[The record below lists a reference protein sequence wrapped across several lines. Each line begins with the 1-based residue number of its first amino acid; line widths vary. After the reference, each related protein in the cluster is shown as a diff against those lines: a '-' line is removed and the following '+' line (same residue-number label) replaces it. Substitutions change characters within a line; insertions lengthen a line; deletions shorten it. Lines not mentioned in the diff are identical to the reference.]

1 MAHTISE
8 QYANVDFSPIQAL
21 TEGEVITQS
30 PVRDIRLA
38 SGKVLALITLDNG
51 RDHNRPNTLGPATL
65 TQLGETLD
73 GLAARAAAGEIQAVG
88 ITGKQYI
95 LAAGADLSDIS
106 KVGSRDNARLI
117 AQLGHKVL
125 GSLGELGVP
134 TFAFVN
140 GLALGGGLEIALNS
154 TYRTVDSS
162 AAAVALP
169 EVFLGIIPG
178 WGGAYLLPNLIG
190 IENALEVVISNPL
203 KQNRMLKPQQAFDL
217 GIFDAIFPA
226 ANYLENSLAWANAVL
241 GGKKVERKNEPGKI
255 ERLTKWPIAIKMARG
270 MLESKI
276 GTVPKSPYAALELL
290 DKAKGGT
297 KAEGFARED
306 EALAALVTGD
316 QFAASMYAFDLVQK
330 RAKRPVGAP
339 DKALAKKVTKV
350 GIIGAGLMA
359 SQFAL
364 LFVRKLQVPVLI
376 TDLDQA
382 RVDKGVAYIHEE
394 IGKLEAKGRLDSDSA
409 NKLRALV
416 TGTTDK
422 SLYADCDFVIEAVFE
437 EVGVKQQVFGE
448 IEKIIA
454 EDAILA
460 TNTSSL
466 SVEEIGST
474 LAHPE
479 RLVGFHFFNP
489 VAVMPL
495 IEIVKT
501 ATTSDAALSTAFVV
515 ARNLGKNA
523 VLTADA
529 PGFVVNRLLA
539 KVMGEAA
546 RAVYEGTPIVDVEK
560 AFGPLGL
567 PMGPFQLIDLVGWK
581 VAAHVQDTMAT
592 AFPDRFY
599 ANENFHALAELDAI
613 VEKDKGGR
621 VTGWTK
627 QAEKLLKPAVG
638 SAPSSAATILQR
650 VQDGLAD
657 EIKRMLDEGVV
668 PEVEDIDLCL
678 ILGAGWPFIDGG
690 ASPYLDREGASD
702 RAFGGSFHT
711 PQIRGIENS

>member
-1 MAHTISE
+1 MTNYDDI
-8 QYANVDFSPIQAL
+8 DFSPIMAL
-21 TEGEVITQS
+21 TEGEVVTHS

-51 RDHNRPNTLGPATL
+51 RDHTRPNTLGPATL
-65 TQLGETLD
+65 TELGETLD
-73 GLAARAAAGEIQAVG
+73 GLKARAAAGEIQAVG

-106 KVGSRDNARLI
+106 RVGSKDNARLI
-117 AQLGHKVL
+117 AQLGHKVI
-125 GSLGELGVP
+125 GSLSDLGVP
-134 TFAFVN
+134 SFAFVN
-140 GLALGGGLEIALNS
+140 GLALGGGMEIALNS
-154 TYRTVDSS
+154 TYRTVDAS
-162 AAAVALP
+162 AAALALP

-178 WGGAYLLPNLIG
+178 WGGAYLVPNLIG

-203 KQNRMLKPQQAFDL
+203 KQNRMLKPQQAFEL
-217 GIFDAIFPA
+217 GLFDAIYPA
-226 ANYLENSLAWANAVL
+226 ANFLENSLAWADAVL
-241 GGKKVERKNEPGKI
+241 GGKKVERKNAPGKI
-255 ERLTKWPIAIKMARG
+255 ERTVKWPVAIKMART

-290 DKAKGGT
+290 DKARSGT

-306 EALAALVTGD
+306 EALAELVTGD

-339 DKALAKKVTKV
+339 DKTLAKKVTKV

-394 IGKLEAKGRLDSDSA
+394 IGKLEAKGRLDGDTA
-409 NKLRALV
+409 NKLRSLV

-437 EVGVKQQVFGE
+437 EVGVKQAVFGE
-448 IEKIIA
+448 IEKIVA

-466 SVEEIGST
+466 SVEEIGSK

-501 ATTSDAALSTAFVV
+501 EATTDAALSTAFVV
-515 ARNLGKNA
+515 AKGLGKNA

-546 RAVYEGTPIVDVEK
+546 RAVYEGTPVADVEK

-581 VAAHVQDTMAT
+581 VAAHVQDTMVR
-592 AFPDRFY
+592 AFPERFY
-599 ANENFHALAELDAI
+599 ANDNFHALAELDAV

-621 VTGWTK
+621 VAGWTK
-627 QAEKLLKPAVG
+627 AAEKALKGQTGSTPA
-638 SAPSSAATILQR
+638 SAETILRR
-650 VQDGLAD
+650 VQDGLAQ
-657 EIKRMLDEGVV
+657 EIRIMLDEGVV

-690 ASPYLDREGASD
+690 ASPYLDREGASE
-702 RAFGGSFHT
+702 RVFQGTFHN
-711 PQIRGIENS
+711 PPIRGIAHS

>member
-1 MAHTISE
+1 MTDYEKI
-8 QYANVDFSPIQAL
+8 DFSPLDAL
-21 TEGEVITQS
+21 AEGEVVTHS
-30 PVRDIRLA
+30 RVRDVRLP

-51 RDHNRPNTLGPATL
+51 RDHTRPNTLGPTTLKELGATL
-65 TQLGETLD
+65 DALKT
-73 GLAARAAAGEIQAVG
+73 RAAAGEIQAVG
-88 ITGKQYI
+88 VTGKQYI

-106 KVGSRDNARLI
+106 RVGSKDNARLI
-117 AQLGHKVL
+117 AQLGHHVFGKL
-125 GSLGELGVP
+125 DELGVP
-134 TFAFVN
+134 SFAFVN

-154 TYRTVDSS
+154 TYRTVDAS
-162 AAAVALP
+162 AAALALP
-169 EVFLGIIPG
+169 EVFLGLIPG

-190 IENALEVVISNPL
+190 IENALDVIISNPL
-203 KQNRMLKPQQAFDL
+203 KQNRTLKPQQAFDL
-217 GIFDAIFPA
+217 GIVDAIFPA
-226 ANYLENSLAWANAVL
+226 ANYLEDSLRWADGVL
-241 GGKKVERKNEPGKI
+241 SGAIKVERKNKPGKL
-255 ERLTKWPIAIKMARG
+255 ERTMKWPVAIKVARG

-276 GTVPKSPYAALELL
+276 GTVPRSPYVALDLL
-290 DKAKGGT
+290 DKARSGT
-297 KAEGFARED
+297 KAEGFERED
-306 EALAALVTGD
+306 EALAELVAGD

-339 DKALAKKVTKV
+339 DKELAKKVTKV
-350 GIIGAGLMA
+350 GIVGAGLMA

-376 TDLDQA
+376 TDLDQE

-394 IGKLEAKGRLDSDSA
+394 IGKLEAKGRLDGDTA

-437 EVGVKQQVFGE
+437 EVGVKQRVFAAME
-448 IEKIIA
+448 QIIA

-466 SVEEIGST
+466 SVEEIGSK
-474 LAHPE
+474 LARPE

-501 ATTSDAALSTAFVV
+501 PQTADAALSTAFVV
-515 ARNLGKNA
+515 AKNLGKNA

-546 RAVYEGTPIVDVEK
+546 RAVYQGTPLLTVEK
-560 AFGPLGL
+560 AFQPLGL
-567 PMGPFQLIDLVGWK
+567 PMTPFQLIDLVGWK
-581 VAAHVQDTMAT
+581 VAAHVQDTMVR

-599 ANENFHALAELDAI
+599 ANENFHALAELPEV
-613 VEKDKGGR
+613 VEKDKNGK

-627 QAEKLLKPAVG
+627 AAEKTLKGAVG
-638 SAPSSAATILQR
+638 STPATEGEILRR
-650 VQDGLAD
+650 VQDGLAQ
-657 EIKRMLDEGVV
+657 EIKIMLDEGVV

-690 ASPYLDREGASD
+690 ASPYLDREGASE
-702 RAFGGSFHT
+702 RVFGDTFHH
-711 PQIRGIENS
+711 PPIKGVGA

>member
-1 MAHTISE
+1 MTDYEAI
-8 QYANVDFSPIQAL
+8 DFSPLQKLA
-21 TEGEVITQS
+21 EGEVITHSLVQ
-30 PVRDIRLA
+30 DIRLA
-38 SGKVLALITLDNG
+38 SGKTLALITLDNG
-51 RDHNRPNTLGPATL
+51 RDHTRPNTLGPATL
-65 TQLGETLD
+65 IELGETLAQ
-73 GLAARAAAGEIQAVG
+73 LRARAASGEIDAVA

-95 LAAGADLSDIS
+95 LAAGADLSDITKLGS
-106 KVGSRDNARLI
+106 KDNARLI

-125 GSLGELGVP
+125 GMLGDLGVP
-134 TFAFVN
+134 SFAFVN

-154 TYRTVDSS
+154 TYRTVDAS
-162 AAAVALP
+162 AAAIALP

-217 GIFDAIFPA
+217 GIMDAIFPA
-226 ANYLENSLAWANAVL
+226 ANYLEDSLRWADSVIT
-241 GGKKVERKNEPGKI
+241 GKTKVERKNEPGKM

-276 GTVPKSPYAALELL
+276 GTMPRSPYVALDLL
-290 DKAKGGT
+290 DKARSGT

-306 EALAALVTGD
+306 EALAELVTGD

-339 DKALAKKVTKV
+339 DKELAKKVTKV
-350 GIIGAGLMA
+350 GVIGAGLMA

-364 LFVRKLQVPVLI
+364 LFLRRLEVPVLI
-376 TDLDQA
+376 TDIDQE
-382 RVDKGVAYIHEE
+382 RVDKGIAYIHDE
-394 IGKLEAKGRLDSDSA
+394 IAKLHSKGRLDSDGA
-409 NKLRALV
+409 NRLRGLLH
-416 TGTTDK
+416 GTVDK
-422 SLYADCDFVIEAVFE
+422 NDYADCDFVIEAVFE
-437 EVGVKQQVFGE
+437 EVGVKQQVFTE
-448 IEKIIA
+448 IEGIVG
-454 EDAILA
+454 EDTVLA

-466 SVEEIGST
+466 SVEEIGRA
-474 LAHPE
+474 LKHPE

-495 IEIVKT
+495 VEIVKT
-501 ATTSDAALSTAFVV
+501 PVTNEQALSTAFVV
-515 ARNLGKNA
+515 AKTLRKNA

-560 AFGPLGL
+560 AFAPLGL

-581 VAAHVQDTMAT
+581 VAAHVQDTMVR
-592 AFPDRFY
+592 AFPERFY
-599 ANENFHALAELDAI
+599 ANDNFHALAELDRV
-613 VEKDKGGR
+613 VEKDKAGR

-627 QAEKLLKPAVG
+627 AAEKTLRPAVG
-638 SAPSSAATILQR
+638 SAPVSAETILQR
-650 VQDGLAD
+650 VQDGLAQ
-657 EIKRMLDEGVV
+657 EIRTMLDEGVV

-690 ASPYLDREGASD
+690 ASPYLDREGASE
-702 RAFGGSFHT
+702 RVFGDTFHN
-711 PQIRGIENS
+711 PPIRGIAHA

>member
-1 MAHTISE
+1 MTNYSE
-8 QYANVDFSPIQAL
+8 IDFSPLLAM
-21 TEGEVITQS
+21 TEGEVITHS
-30 PVRDIRLA
+30 RVRDIRLP

-51 RDHNRPNTLGPATL
+51 RDHTRPNTLGPATL
-65 TQLGETLD
+65 DELNTTLD
-73 GLAARAAAGEIQAVG
+73 GLQARATAGEIDAVG

-106 KVGSRDNARLI
+106 RVGSKDNAKLV
-117 AQLGHKVL
+117 AQFGHMVL
-125 GSLGELGVP
+125 GKLSELGVP
-134 TFAFVN
+134 SFAFVN

-154 TYRTVDSS
+154 TYRTVDAS
-162 AAAVALP
+162 AAAIALP

-203 KQNRMLKPQQAFDL
+203 KQNRMLKPQQAFDY
-217 GIFDAIFPA
+217 GIVDAIFPA
-226 ANYLENSLAWANAVL
+226 SNYLEDSLKWADGVL
-241 GGKKVERKNEPGKI
+241 GGAVKVHRKNEPGKI
-255 ERLTKWPIAIKMARG
+255 ERLTKWPIAVKMARG

-276 GTVPKSPYAALELL
+276 GTVPNSPFAALDLL
-290 DKAKGGT
+290 DKAKSGS
-297 KAEGFARED
+297 KEDGFARED
-306 EALAALVTGD
+306 DALADLVTGD

-339 DKALAKKVTKV
+339 DKELAKKVTKV
-350 GIIGAGLMA
+350 GVIGAGLMA

-364 LFVRKLQVPVLI
+364 LFLRRLQVPVLI

-382 RVDKGVAYIHEE
+382 RVDKGLAYIHDE
-394 IGKLEAKGRLDSDSA
+394 IGKLEAKGRLDGDAA
-409 NKLRALV
+409 NRLRALV
-416 TGTTDK
+416 HGTTDK
-422 SLYADCDFVIEAVFE
+422 SEYADCDFVIEAVFE

-448 IEKIIA
+448 IEGIVA
-454 EDAILA
+454 EDAVLA

-495 IEIVKT
+495 IEIVRT
-501 ATTSDAALSTAFVV
+501 PHTTDAALSTAFVV

-546 RAVYEGTPIVDVEK
+546 RAVYEGTPILTVEK
-560 AFGPLGL
+560 AFAPIGL
-567 PMGPFQLIDLVGWK
+567 PMTPFQLIDLVGWK
-581 VAAHVQDTMAT
+581 VAAHVQDTMAH
-592 AFPDRFY
+592 AFPDRFF
-599 ANENFHALAELDAI
+599 ASENFHELAELPEV
-613 VEKDKGGR
+613 VEKDKSGR

-627 QAEKLLKPAVG
+627 AAEKVLKGAVG
-638 SAPSSAATILQR
+638 SSPASEDEILRR
-650 VQDGLAD
+650 VQDGLAQ
-657 EIKRMLDEGVV
+657 EIRIMLDEGVV

-678 ILGAGWPFIDGG
+678 IFGGNWPMIDGG
-690 ASPYLDREGASD
+690 ASPYLDREGASE
-702 RAFGGSFHT
+702 RVFGDTFHH
-711 PQIRGIENS
+711 PVIRGIAS

>member
-1 MAHTISE
+1 MTDYESI
-8 QYANVDFSPIQAL
+8 DFSPILSPAA
-21 TEGEVITQS
+21 TDGEVVTHS
-30 PVRDIRLA
+30 PVRDITLR

-51 RDHNRPNTLGPATL
+51 RDHTRPNTLGPATL
-65 TQLGETLD
+65 AELGQTLA
-73 GLAARAAAGEIQAVG
+73 GLKARAAAGEIQAVG

-106 KVGSRDNARLI
+106 RLGSKDDARLV
-117 AQLGHKVL
+117 AQFGHKVL
-125 GSLGELGVP
+125 GSLSELGVP
-134 TFAFVN
+134 SFAFVN

-154 TYRTVDSS
+154 TYRTVDAS

-169 EVFLGIIPG
+169 EVFLGLIPG

-203 KQNRMLKPQQAFDL
+203 KQNRTLKPQQAFDL
-217 GIFDAIFPA
+217 GIMDAIFPA
-226 ANYLENSLAWANAVL
+226 STYLEDSLAWADGVL
-241 GGKKVERKNEPGKI
+241 SGSVKVTRKHEPGKI
-255 ERLTKWPIAIKMARG
+255 ERLTKWPVAIKMARG

-276 GTVPKSPYAALELL
+276 GTVPRSPYVALDLL
-290 DKAKGGT
+290 DKAKSGS
-297 KAEGFARED
+297 KADGFARED
-306 EALAALVTGD
+306 DALAELITGD

-339 DKALAKKVTKV
+339 DKQLAKKVTKV
-350 GIIGAGLMA
+350 GVIGAGLMA

-382 RVDKGVAYIHEE
+382 RVDKGLSYIHEE
-394 IGKLEAKGRLDSDSA
+394 IGKLEAKGRLDADTA
-409 NKLRALV
+409 NKLRGLV

-422 SLYADCDFVIEAVFE
+422 SQYADCDFVIEAVFE

-448 IEKIIA
+448 IERIIA
-454 EDAILA
+454 DDAILA

-466 SVEEIGST
+466 SVEEIGAT

-501 ATTSDAALSTAFVV
+501 PKTSDAALSTAFVV
-515 ARNLGKNA
+515 AKGLGKNA

-546 RAVYEGTPIVDVEK
+546 RAVYEGTPLLTVER

-567 PMGPFQLIDLVGWK
+567 PMTPFQLIDLVGWK
-581 VAAHVQDTMAT
+581 VAAHVQDTMVA

-599 ANENFHALAELDAI
+599 ANENFHALAQLDAV
-613 VEKDKGGR
+613 VEKDKSGR
-621 VTGWTK
+621 VSGWTK
-627 QAEKLLKPAVG
+627 QAEKALKGAVG
-638 SAPSSAATILQR
+638 SSPASEADILRR
-650 VQDGLAD
+650 VQDGLAQ
-657 EIKRMLDEGVV
+657 EIRIMLDERVV

-690 ASPYLDREGASD
+690 ASPYLDREGASE
-702 RAFGGSFHT
+702 RVFGDTFHH
-711 PQIRGIENS
+711 PPIRGIAQH

>member
-1 MAHTISE
+1 MTNYDEI
-8 QYANVDFSPIQAL
+8 DFSPIQAL

-51 RDHNRPNTLGPATL
+51 RDHTRPNTLGPATL

-73 GLAARAAAGEIQAVG
+73 ALKARAAAGEIQAVG

-125 GSLGELGVP
+125 GKLGDLGVP
-134 TFAFVN
+134 SFAFVN

-154 TYRTVDSS
+154 SYRTVDAS

-226 ANYLENSLAWANAVL
+226 ANYLENSLAWADSVL

-276 GTVPKSPYAALELL
+276 GTVPKSPYAALDLL
-290 DKAKGGT
+290 DKAKSGT

-306 EALAALVTGD
+306 EALAELVTGD

-339 DKALAKKVTKV
+339 DKELAKKVTKV

-448 IEKIIA
+448 IEKIVA

-466 SVEEIGST
+466 SVEEIGSK

-501 ATTSDAALSTAFVV
+501 PTTADAALSTAFVV
-515 ARNLGKNA
+515 AKNLGKNA

-546 RAVYEGTPIVDVEK
+546 RAVYEGTPIADVEK

-581 VAAHVQDTMAT
+581 VAAHVQDTMVK
-592 AFPDRFY
+592 AFPERFY
-599 ANENFHALAELDAI
+599 ANENFHALAELDAV

-621 VTGWTK
+621 VVGWSK
-627 QAEKLLKPAVG
+627 QAEKVLKPAVG
-638 SAPSSAATILQR
+638 TTPASAATILQR
-650 VQDGLAD
+650 VQDGLAQ
-657 EIKRMLDEGVV
+657 EIKLMLDEGVV

-690 ASPYLDREGASD
+690 ASPYLDREGASE

-711 PQIRGIENS
+711 PQIRGVESR

>member
-1 MAHTISE
+1 MTNYSE
-8 QYANVDFSPIQAL
+8 IDFSPLLAM
-21 TEGEVITQS
+21 TEGEVITHS
-30 PVRDIRLA
+30 SVRDIRLA

-65 TQLGETLD
+65 AELDSTLA
-73 GLAARAAAGEIQAVG
+73 GLASRAVAGEIHAVG

-106 KVGSRDNARLI
+106 RVGSKENAKLV
-117 AQLGHKVL
+117 AQYGHMVL
-125 GSLGELGVP
+125 GRLSELGVP
-134 TFAFVN
+134 SFAFIN

-154 TYRTVDSS
+154 TYRTVDAS
-162 AAAVALP
+162 AAAIALP

-203 KQNRMLKPQQAFDL
+203 KQNRMLKPEQAYAY
-217 GIFDAIFPA
+217 GIADAIFPA
-226 ANYLENSLAWANAVL
+226 SNFLEDSLKWADRVL
-241 GGKKVERKNEPGKI
+241 GGTLKVDRRHEPGKI

-270 MLESKI
+270 MLESRI
-276 GTVPKSPYAALELL
+276 GTVPKSPYAALDLL
-290 DKAKGGT
+290 DKARSGT
-297 KAEGFARED
+297 KAEAFARED
-306 EALAALVTGD
+306 DALAELVTGD

-339 DKALAKKVTKV
+339 DKDLAKKVTKV

-364 LFVRKLQVPVLI
+364 LFLRKLQVPVLI

-382 RVDKGVAYIHEE
+382 RVDKGLAYIEDE
-394 IGKLEAKGRLDSDSA
+394 IGKLEAKGRLDGDAA
-409 NKLRALV
+409 NRLRALV
-416 TGTTDK
+416 HGTTDK
-422 SLYADCDFVIEAVFE
+422 SEYADCDFVIEAVFE

-448 IEKIIA
+448 IEKVVA
-454 EDAILA
+454 DDAILA

-466 SVEEIGST
+466 SVEEIGAT

-501 ATTSDAALSTAFVV
+501 PQTTDAALSTAFVV
-515 ARNLGKNA
+515 ARGLGKNA

-546 RAVYEGTPIVDVEK
+546 RAVYEGTPLLTVER
-560 AFGPLGL
+560 AFAPIGL
-567 PMGPFQLIDLVGWK
+567 PMTPFQLIDLVGWK
-581 VAAHVQDTMAT
+581 VAAHVQDTMAH
-592 AFPDRFY
+592 AFPDRFF
-599 ANENFHALAELDAI
+599 ASENFHELAELPDV
-613 VEKDKGGR
+613 VEKDKNGR

-627 QAEKLLKPAVG
+627 AAEKVLKGAVG
-638 SAPSSAATILQR
+638 TTPATEDDILRR
-650 VQDGLAD
+650 VQDGLAQ
-657 EIKRMLDEGVV
+657 EIRIMLDEGVV

-690 ASPYLDREGASD
+690 ASPYLDREGASE
-702 RAFGGSFHT
+702 RVFGGTFHD
-711 PQIRGIENS
+711 PMIRGIAG

>member
-1 MAHTISE
+1 MAKTVAEH
-8 QYANVDFSPIQAL
+8 YADVDFSPIQAL
-21 TEGEVITQS
+21 TEGEVITRS
-30 PVRDIRLA
+30 TVRDVRLP

-51 RDHNRPNTLGPATL
+51 RDHTRPNTLGPATMM
-65 TQLGETLD
+65 QLGQTLD
-73 GLAARAAAGEIQAVG
+73 ALQVRAGAGEIQAVG

-106 KVGSRDNARLI
+106 RVGSKANAKLI
-117 AQLGHKVL
+117 AQLGHKVFGKL
-125 GSLGELGVP
+125 DELGVP

-154 TYRTVDSS
+154 TYRTVDAS
-162 AAAVALP
+162 AAAIALP

-203 KQNRMLKPQQAFDL
+203 KQNRMLKPQQAFDY
-217 GIFDAIFPA
+217 GIVDAIFPA
-226 ANYLENSLAWANAVL
+226 ANYLENSLAWADGVL
-241 GGKKVERKNEPGKI
+241 GGTVKVHRKNEPGKI

-270 MLESKI
+270 MLESRI
-276 GTVPKSPYAALELL
+276 GTVPRSPYAALELL

-306 EALAALVTGD
+306 DALAELVTGD

-339 DKALAKKVTKV
+339 DRQLAKKVTKV

-382 RVDKGVAYIHEE
+382 RVDKGVAYIHDE
-394 IGKLEAKGRLDSDSA
+394 IGKLEAKGRLDADAA

-437 EVGVKQQVFGE
+437 EVGVKQAVFGE
-448 IEKIIA
+448 IEKIVA
-454 EDAILA
+454 DDAILA

-466 SVEEIGST
+466 SVAEIGEK

-501 ATTSDAALSTAFVV
+501 SQTSDAALSTAFVV
-515 ARNLGKNA
+515 AKGLGKNA

-546 RAVYEGTPIVDVEK
+546 RAVYEGTPLLTVEK
-560 AFGPLGL
+560 AFAPIGL
-567 PMGPFQLIDLVGWK
+567 PMTPFALIDLVGWK
-581 VAAHVQDTMAT
+581 VAAHVQDTMSL

-599 ANENFHALAELDAI
+599 ANANFHQLAELEEV
-613 VEKDKGGR
+613 VEKEKSGR
-621 VTGWTK
+621 VSGWSK
-627 QAEKLLKPAVG
+627 AAEKVLKGAVG
-638 SAPSSAATILQR
+638 STPASEEEILRR
-650 VQDGLAD
+650 VQDGLAQ
-657 EIKRMLDEGVV
+657 EIRIMLDEGVV

-690 ASPYLDREGASD
+690 ASPYLDREGASE
-702 RAFGGSFHT
+702 RVFGGTFHD
-711 PQIRGIENS
+711 PKIVGIEG

>member
-1 MAHTISE
+1 MTDYETI
-8 QYANVDFSPIQAL
+8 DFSPIQAL
-21 TEGEVITQS
+21 ADDEVVTHS
-30 PVRDIRLA
+30 TVRDIRLA
-38 SGKVLALITLDNG
+38 SGKTLALITLDNG
-51 RDHNRPNTLGPATL
+51 RDHTRPNTLGPGTL
-65 TQLGETLD
+65 TELGETLAT
-73 GLAARAAAGEIQAVG
+73 LKARASSGEIQAVG

-106 KVGSRDNARLI
+106 RVGSKDNARLI
-117 AQLGHKVL
+117 AQLGHKVI
-125 GSLGELGVP
+125 GSLSDLGVP
-134 TFAFVN
+134 SFAFVN

-154 TYRTVDSS
+154 TYRTVDAS

-169 EVFLGIIPG
+169 EVFLGLIPG

-217 GIFDAIFPA
+217 GIMDAIFPA
-226 ANYLENSLAWANAVL
+226 ASYLENSLAWADGVL
-241 GGKKVERKNEPGKI
+241 SGKTKVDRKNEPGKI

-276 GTVPKSPYAALELL
+276 GTMPRSPYAALELL
-290 DKAKGGT
+290 DKAKSGT
-297 KAEGFARED
+297 KSEGFARED
-306 EALAALVTGD
+306 EALAELVAGD

-382 RVDKGVAYIHEE
+382 RVDKGVEYIHEE
-394 IGKLEAKGRLDSDSA
+394 IGKLEQKGRLDGDSA

-466 SVEEIGST
+466 SVEEIGAG

-495 IEIVKT
+495 IEVVKT
-501 ATTSDAALSTAFVV
+501 PVTDEQTLSTAFVV
-515 ARNLGKNA
+515 AKGLGKNA

-546 RAVYEGTPIVDVEK
+546 RAVYEGTPVADVEK

-581 VAAHVQDTMAT
+581 VAAHVQDTMVRH
-592 AFPDRFY
+592 FPDRFY
-599 ANENFHALAELDAI
+599 ANENFHALAELDQV

-627 QAEKLLKPAVG
+627 AADKALKGAVG
-638 SAPSSAATILQR
+638 STPASAETILRR
-650 VQDGLAD
+650 VQDGLAQ
-657 EIKRMLDEGVV
+657 EIKLMLDEKVV

-690 ASPYLDREGASD
+690 ASPYLDREGASE
-702 RAFGGSFHT
+702 RVFGASFHT
-711 PQIRGIENS
+711 PQIRGIGD

>member
-1 MAHTISE
+1 MTNYDDI
-8 QYANVDFSPIQAL
+8 DFSPIMAL
-21 TEGEVITQS
+21 TEGEVVTHS

-51 RDHNRPNTLGPATL
+51 RDHTRPNTLGPATL
-65 TQLGETLD
+65 TELGETLD
-73 GLAARAAAGEIQAVG
+73 GLKARAAAGEIQAVG

-106 KVGSRDNARLI
+106 RVGSKDNARLI
-117 AQLGHKVL
+117 AQLGHKVI
-125 GSLGELGVP
+125 GSLSDLGVP
-134 TFAFVN
+134 SFAFVN
-140 GLALGGGLEIALNS
+140 GLALGGGMEIALNS
-154 TYRTVDSS
+154 TYRTVDAS
-162 AAAVALP
+162 AAALALP

-178 WGGAYLLPNLIG
+178 WGGAYLVPNLIG

-203 KQNRMLKPQQAFDL
+203 KQNRMLKPQQAFEL
-217 GIFDAIFPA
+217 GLFDAIYPA
-226 ANYLENSLAWANAVL
+226 ANFLENSLAWADAVL
-241 GGKKVERKNEPGKI
+241 GGKKVERKNAPGKI
-255 ERLTKWPIAIKMARG
+255 ERTVKWPVAIKMART

-290 DKAKGGT
+290 DKAKSGT

-306 EALAALVTGD
+306 EALAELVTGD

-382 RVDKGVAYIHEE
+382 RVDKGVAHIHEE
-394 IGKLEAKGRLDSDSA
+394 IGKLEAKGRLDGDTA
-409 NKLRALV
+409 NKLRSLV

-437 EVGVKQQVFGE
+437 EVGVKQAVFGE
-448 IEKIIA
+448 IEKIVA

-466 SVEEIGST
+466 SVEEIGSK

-501 ATTSDAALSTAFVV
+501 DATTDAALSTAFVV
-515 ARNLGKNA
+515 AKGLGKNA

-546 RAVYEGTPIVDVEK
+546 RAVYEGTPVADVEK

-581 VAAHVQDTMAT
+581 VAAHVQDTMVR
-592 AFPDRFY
+592 AFPERFY
-599 ANENFHALAELDAI
+599 ANDNFHALAELDAV

-627 QAEKLLKPAVG
+627 AAEKALKGQTGSTPA
-638 SAPSSAATILQR
+638 SAETILRR
-650 VQDGLAD
+650 VQDGLAQ
-657 EIKRMLDEGVV
+657 EIRIMLDEGVV

-690 ASPYLDREGASD
+690 ASPYLDREGASE
-702 RAFGGSFHT
+702 RVFQGTFHN
-711 PQIRGIENS
+711 PPIRGIAHS

>member
-1 MAHTISE
+1 MTDYDTI
-8 QYANVDFSPIQAL
+8 DFSPILAD
-21 TEGEVITQS
+21 TEGEVITHS
-30 PVRDIRLA
+30 AVRDITLP

-51 RDHNRPNTLGPATL
+51 RDHTRPNTLGPATL
-65 TQLGETLD
+65 VELGETLA
-73 GLAARAAAGEIQAVG
+73 GLKARAAAGEIQAVG

-106 KVGSRDNARLI
+106 RLGSKDNARLV

-125 GSLGELGVP
+125 GSLGDLGVP
-134 TFAFVN
+134 SFAFVN

-154 TYRTVDSS
+154 TYRTVDAS

-203 KQNRMLKPQQAFDL
+203 KQNRTLKPKQAFDL
-217 GIFDAIFPA
+217 GIMDAIFPA
-226 ANYLENSLAWANAVL
+226 SNYLEDSLRWADGVL
-241 GGKKVERKNEPGKI
+241 SGSVKVVRKNEPGKM
-255 ERLTKWPIAIKMARG
+255 ERLTKWPIAVKMARG

-276 GTVPKSPYAALELL
+276 GTVPKSPYVALELL
-290 DKAKGGT
+290 DKAKSGT

-306 EALAALVTGD
+306 EALAELVTGD

-339 DKALAKKVTKV
+339 DKQLAKKVTKV

-394 IGKLEAKGRLDSDSA
+394 IGKLEAKGRLDADSA
-409 NKLRALV
+409 NRLRALV

-422 SLYADCDFVIEAVFE
+422 SQYADCDFVIEAVFE
-437 EVGVKQQVFGE
+437 EVGVKQQVFGD
-448 IEKIIA
+448 IEKIVA

-466 SVEEIGST
+466 SVEEIGAK
-474 LAHPE
+474 LVHPE

-501 ATTSDAALSTAFVV
+501 PGTSDAALSTAFVV
-515 ARNLGKNA
+515 ARGLGKNA

-546 RAVYEGTPIVDVEK
+546 RAVYEGTPLLTVEK

-567 PMGPFQLIDLVGWK
+567 PMTPFQLIDLVGWK

-599 ANENFHALAELDAI
+599 SNENLHALAQLDAV
-613 VEKDKGGR
+613 VEKDKSGR
-621 VTGWTK
+621 VSGWTK
-627 QAEKLLKPAVG
+627 QAEKQLKGAVG
-638 SAPSSAATILQR
+638 STPASADEILRR
-650 VQDGLAD
+650 VQDGLAQ
-657 EIKRMLDEGVV
+657 EIRIMLDEGVV

-678 ILGAGWPFIDGG
+678 ILGAAWPFIDGG
-690 ASPYLDREGASD
+690 ASPYLDREGASE
-702 RAFGGSFHT
+702 RVFGDTFHH
-711 PQIRGIENS
+711 PPIRGIAAV

>member
-1 MAHTISE
+1 MTYESI
-8 QYANVDFSPIQAL
+8 DFSPLLELAAD
-21 TEGEVITQS
+21 EVVTHS
-30 PVRDIRLA
+30 PSRDVRLP

-51 RDHNRPNTLGPATL
+51 RDHTRPNTLGPKTL
-65 TQLGETLD
+65 MELGERLED
-73 GLAARAAAGEIQAVG
+73 LAARAAKGDIHAVG

-106 KVGSRDNARLI
+106 LVGSKDNARKI
-117 AQLGHKVL
+117 AQLGHHVL
-125 GSLGELGVP
+125 GRLADLGVP
-134 TFAFVN
+134 SFAFVN

-154 TYRTVDSS
+154 TYRTVDAS
-162 AAAVALP
+162 AAAIALP
-169 EVFLGIIPG
+169 EVFLGLIPG

-203 KQNRMLKPQQAFDL
+203 KQNRMLKPQQAFDY
-217 GIFDAIFPA
+217 GIVDAIFPA
-226 ANYLENSLAWANAVL
+226 ANYLEDSLRWADGVL
-241 GGKKVERKNEPGKI
+241 GGTVKVERKNEPGKI
-255 ERLTKWPIAIKMARG
+255 ERLTKWPIAIKVARG

-276 GTVPKSPYAALELL
+276 GTVPKSPYVALELL
-290 DKAKGGT
+290 DKAKSGS

-306 EALAALVTGD
+306 EALADLVSGD

-382 RVDKGVAYIHEE
+382 RVDKGVAYIHDE
-394 IGKLEAKGRLDSDSA
+394 IGKLEAKGRLDGDTA

-437 EVGVKQQVFGE
+437 EVGVKQAVFGE
-448 IEKIIA
+448 IEKIVA
-454 EDAILA
+454 PDAVLA

-466 SVEEIGST
+466 SVEEIGSQ
-474 LAHPE
+474 LEHPE

-495 IEIVKT
+495 IEVVKAPKT
-501 ATTSDAALSTAFVV
+501 DDAALSTAFVV
-515 ARNLGKNA
+515 AKSLGKNA

-546 RAVYEGTPIVDVEK
+546 RAVYEGTPVAEVEK
-560 AFGPLGL
+560 AFSPLGL

-581 VAAHVQDTMAT
+581 VAAHVQDTMVR

-599 ANENFHALAELDAI
+599 ANENFHALADLDEV

-621 VTGWTK
+621 VTGFTK
-627 QAEKLLKPAVG
+627 AALKVVKDAVG
-638 SAPSSAATILQR
+638 STPASAETILRR
-650 VQDGLAD
+650 VQDGLAQ
-657 EIKRMLDEGVV
+657 EIRIMLDEGVV

-690 ASPYLDREGASD
+690 ASPYLDREGASE
-702 RAFGGSFHT
+702 RVFGSTFHQ
-711 PQIRGIENS
+711 PPIRGIEA

>member
-1 MAHTISE
+1 MTNYDQI
-8 QYANVDFSPIQAL
+8 DFSPLLAL
-21 TEGEVITQS
+21 SDTEVVTNS
-30 PVRDIRLA
+30 PVRDVTLA

-51 RDHNRPNTLGPATL
+51 RDHTRPNTLGPATL
-65 TQLGETLD
+65 TALNATLD
-73 GLAARAAAGEIQAVG
+73 TLAARARAGEIQAVG

-95 LAAGADLSDIS
+95 LAAGADLSEVS
-106 KVGSRDNARLI
+106 NVGSIENARLI
-117 AQLGHKVL
+117 AQLGHHVL
-125 GSLGELGVP
+125 GKLSDLGVP
-134 TFAFVN
+134 SFAFVN

-162 AAAVALP
+162 AAAIALP

-190 IENALEVVISNPL
+190 IENALEVIISNPL
-203 KQNRMLKPQQAFDL
+203 KQNRVLKPQQAFDL
-217 GIFDAIFPA
+217 GIMDAIFPA
-226 ANYLENSLAWANAVL
+226 SNYLEASLRWADGVL
-241 GGKKVERKNEPGKI
+241 SGLVKVERKNAPGKI
-255 ERLTKWPIAIKMARG
+255 ERLTKWPIAVKMARG

-276 GTVPKSPYAALELL
+276 GTVPRAPYVALDLL
-290 DKAKGGT
+290 DKAKSGT

-306 EALAALVTGD
+306 EALASLVTGD

-350 GIIGAGLMA
+350 GVIGAGLMA

-364 LFVRKLQVPVLI
+364 LFVRRLQVPVLI

-382 RVDKGVAYIHEE
+382 RVDKGVAYIHDE
-394 IGKLEAKGRLDSDSA
+394 IGKLEAKGRIDGDSA

-422 SLYADCDFVIEAVFE
+422 SAYAECDFVIEAVFE
-437 EVGVKQQVFGE
+437 EVGVKQSVFAE
-448 IEKIIA
+448 IEAVVA

-466 SVEEIGST
+466 SVEEIGAK

-495 IEIVKT
+495 IEVVKT
-501 ATTSDAALSTAFVV
+501 PKTSDAALSTAFVV
-515 ARNLGKNA
+515 AKGLGKNA

-546 RAVYEGTPIVDVEK
+546 RAVYEGTPVADVEK

-581 VAAHVQDTMAT
+581 VAAHVQDTMVG
-592 AFPDRFY
+592 AFPERFY
-599 ANENFHALAELDAI
+599 ANENFHELAALDEV

-621 VTGWTK
+621 VTGFTK
-627 QAEKLLKPAVG
+627 AAEKVAKKATGSTPA
-638 SAPSSAATILQR
+638 SADEILRR
-650 VQDGLAD
+650 VQDGLAQ
-657 EIKRMLDEGVV
+657 EIKLMLEEGVV

-690 ASPYLDREGASD
+690 ATPYLDREGASD
-702 RAFGGSFHT
+702 RVFGDTFHH
-711 PQIRGIENS
+711 PPIRGIA

>member
-1 MAHTISE
+1 MTDYDSI
-8 QYANVDFSPIQAL
+8 DFSPLDAL
-21 TEGEVITQS
+21 TGDEVVTHS
-30 PVRDIRLA
+30 PVRDVRLP
-38 SGKVLALITLDNG
+38 SGNVVALVTLDNG
-51 RDHNRPNTLGPATL
+51 RDHTRPNTLGPATL
-65 TQLGETLD
+65 AELGRTLETLKQ
-73 GLAARAAAGEIQAVG
+73 RAAAGEIHAVA

-95 LAAGADLSDIS
+95 LAAGADLSDVAKLPS
-106 KVGSRDNARLI
+106 KEVARLI
-117 AQLGHKVL
+117 AQRGHQVL
-125 GSLGELGVP
+125 GSLSDLGVP
-134 TFAFVN
+134 SFAFVN

-154 TYRTVDSS
+154 TYRTVDAS

-190 IENALEVVISNPL
+190 IENALEVVVSNPL

-217 GIFDAIFPA
+217 GIMDAIFPA
-226 ANYLENSLAWANAVL
+226 ASYLEESLRWADGVL
-241 GGKKVERKNEPGKI
+241 TGRIKVERKNEPGKI
-255 ERLTKWPIAIKMARG
+255 ERLTKWPIAIKVARG

-276 GTVPKSPYAALELL
+276 GTVPRSPYVALDLL
-290 DKAKGGT
+290 DKAKSGT

-306 EALAALVTGD
+306 EALADLITGD

-350 GIIGAGLMA
+350 GVIGAGLMA

-364 LFVRKLQVPVLI
+364 LFVRKLRVPVVI
-376 TDLDQA
+376 TDLDQG
-382 RVDKGVAYIHEE
+382 RVDKGVASIREE
-394 IGKLEAKGRLDSDSA
+394 IGKLEAKGRLDADTA
-409 NKLRALV
+409 NQLRALV
-416 TGTTDK
+416 HGTTDRGEF
-422 SLYADCDFVIEAVFE
+422 ADCDFVIEAVFE
-437 EVGVKQQVFGE
+437 EVGVKQEVFSA
-448 IEKIIA
+448 IERIVA
-454 EDAILA
+454 DDTILA

-466 SVEEIGST
+466 SVAEIGSA
-474 LAHPE
+474 LEHPE

-495 IEIVKT
+495 IEVVKT
-501 ATTSDAALSTAFVV
+501 DATSDAALSTAFVV
-515 ARNLGKNA
+515 AKGLGKNA

-546 RAVYEGTPIVDVEK
+546 RAVYEGTPLPVVEK
-560 AFGPLGL
+560 AFAPLGL

-581 VAAHVQDTMAT
+581 VAAHVQDTMAG
-592 AFPDRFY
+592 AFPDRFF
-599 ANENFHALAELDAI
+599 ASENFHELAALPEV

-627 QAEKLLKPAVG
+627 AAQKVLVTGKTPV
-638 SAPSSAATILQR
+638 APETILAR
-650 VQDGLAD
+650 VQDGLAQ
-657 EIKRMLDEGVV
+657 EIKIMLDEGVV
-668 PEVEDIDLCL
+668 PEVQDIDLCL

-690 ASPYLDREGASD
+690 ASPYLDREGASE
-702 RAFGGSFHT
+702 RAFGDTFHH
-711 PQIRGIENS
+711 PPIRGIGG

>member
-1 MAHTISE
+1 MTNYDAI
-8 QYANVDFSPIQAL
+8 DFSPITAL
-21 TEGEVITQS
+21 TEGEVVTHS

-51 RDHNRPNTLGPATL
+51 RDHTRPNTLGPATL
-65 TQLGETLD
+65 TELGETLA
-73 GLAARAAAGEIQAVG
+73 GLTARAAAGEIQAVG

-95 LAAGADLSDIS
+95 LAAGADLSDIT

-125 GSLGELGVP
+125 GSLSTLGVP
-134 TFAFVN
+134 SFAFVN
-140 GLALGGGLEIALNS
+140 GLALGGGVEIALNS
-154 TYRTVDSS
+154 TYRTVDAS
-162 AAAVALP
+162 AAALALP

-203 KQNRMLKPQQAFDL
+203 KQNRMLKPQQAFEL
-217 GIFDAIFPA
+217 GMMDAIFPA
-226 ANYLENSLAWANAVL
+226 ANFLEDSLRWADAVL
-241 GGKKVERKNEPGKI
+241 GGAKVERKNEPGKI

-276 GTVPKSPYAALELL
+276 GTVPRSPYVALDLL
-290 DKAKGGT
+290 DKARSGSRE
-297 KAEGFARED
+297 EGFARED
-306 EALAALVTGD
+306 EALADLVTGD

-394 IGKLEAKGRLDSDSA
+394 IGKLEAKGRLDADTA

-448 IEKIIA
+448 IEQIVA

-466 SVEEIGST
+466 SVEEIGAK

-501 ATTSDAALSTAFVV
+501 PATTDAALSTAFVV
-515 ARNLGKNA
+515 AKGLGKNA

-546 RAVYEGTPIVDVEK
+546 RAVYEGTPVADVEK

-581 VAAHVQDTMAT
+581 VAAHVQDTMVH
-592 AFPDRFY
+592 AFEDRFY
-599 ANENFHALAELDAI
+599 ANENFHALADLPEV

-621 VTGWTK
+621 VTGFTKAADKLVK
-627 QAEKLLKPAVG
+627 QAAGSTPTPA
-638 SAPSSAATILQR
+638 AEILRR
-650 VQDGLAD
+650 VQDGLAQ
-657 EIKRMLDEGVV
+657 EIRLMLDEGVV

-690 ASPYLDREGASD
+690 ASPYLDREGASE
-702 RAFGGSFHT
+702 RVFGGTFHT
-711 PQIRGIENS
+711 PPIRGIAQS

>member
-1 MAHTISE
+1 MSYDDI
-8 QYANVDFSPIQAL
+8 DFSPLDAL
-21 TEGEVITQS
+21 TGDEVVTHAL
-30 PVRDIRLA
+30 VRDVRLA
-38 SGKVLALITLDNG
+38 SGRTLALITLDNG
-51 RDHNRPNTLGPATL
+51 RDHTRPNTLGPATL
-65 TQLGETLD
+65 AELGGVLD
-73 GLAARAAAGEIQAVG
+73 TLAARARAGEIDAVG

-95 LAAGADLSDIS
+95 LAAGADLSD
-106 KVGSRDNARLI
+106 VSRLPSPEI
-117 AQLGHKVL
+117 AKLVAQRGHQVL
-125 GSLGELGVP
+125 GRLSTLGVP
-134 TFAFVN
+134 SFAFVN

-162 AAAVALP
+162 AAAIALP
-169 EVFLGIIPG
+169 EVFLGLIPG

-190 IENALEVVISNPL
+190 IENALEVVVSNPL
-203 KQNRMLKPQQAFDL
+203 KQNRVLKPQQAFDL
-217 GIFDAIFPA
+217 GIMDAIFPA
-226 ANYLENSLAWANAVL
+226 VSYLEDSLRWADGVL
-241 GGKKVERKNEPGKI
+241 GGSVKVERRNEPGRI
-255 ERLTKWPIAIKMARG
+255 ERLTKWPIAIKVARG

-276 GTVPKSPYAALELL
+276 GTVPRAPYIALDLL
-290 DKAKGGT
+290 DKARSGSRD
-297 KAEGFARED
+297 EGFARED
-306 EALAALVTGD
+306 DALAELISGD

-339 DKALAKKVTKV
+339 DKSLAKKVTKV

-382 RVDKGVAYIHEE
+382 RVDKGIAYIHEE
-394 IGKLEAKGRLDSDSA
+394 IGKLEAKGRLDSDTA
-409 NKLRALV
+409 GKLRSLV
-416 TGTTDK
+416 HGTVDK
-422 SLYADCDFVIEAVFE
+422 AEYADCDFVIEAVFE

-448 IEKIIA
+448 IERIVA
-454 EDAILA
+454 DDAILA

-466 SVEEIGST
+466 SVEEIGAK

-495 IEIVKT
+495 IEIVRT
-501 ATTSDAALSTAFVV
+501 PQTTDAALSTAFVV
-515 ARNLGKNA
+515 AKGLGKNA

-546 RAVYEGTPIVDVEK
+546 RAVYEGTPVADVER
-560 AFGPLGL
+560 AFAPLGL

-581 VAAHVQDTMAT
+581 VAAHVQDTMT
-592 AFPDRFY
+592 SAFPDRFY
-599 ANENFHALAELDAI
+599 ANENFHQLAELPEV

-621 VTGWTK
+621 VTGFTK
-627 QAEKLLKPAVG
+627 AAEKVAKKATGKTPA
-638 SAPSSAATILQR
+638 SAETILRR
-650 VQDGLAD
+650 VQDGLAQ
-657 EIKRMLDEGVV
+657 EIKLMLDEGVV
-668 PEVEDIDLCL
+668 PEVQDIDLCL

-690 ASPYLDREGASD
+690 ASPYLDREGASE
-702 RAFGGSFHT
+702 RAFGDTFHH
-711 PQIRGIENS
+711 PPIRGIAHR

>member
-1 MAHTISE
+1 MTNYSE
-8 QYANVDFSPIQAL
+8 IDFSPLLAM
-21 TEGEVITQS
+21 TEGEVVTHS
-30 PVRDIRLA
+30 TVRDIRLP

-51 RDHNRPNTLGPATL
+51 RDHTRPNTLGPATL
-65 TQLGETLD
+65 AELNDTLD
-73 GLAARAAAGEIQAVG
+73 GLASRAAAGEIDAVG

-106 KVGSRDNARLI
+106 RVGSKENAKLV
-117 AQLGHKVL
+117 AQFGHMVL
-125 GSLGELGVP
+125 GKLSELGVP
-134 TFAFVN
+134 SFAFVN

-154 TYRTVDSS
+154 TYRTVDAS
-162 AAAVALP
+162 AAAIALP

-203 KQNRMLKPQQAFDL
+203 KQNRMLKPQQAFDY
-217 GIFDAIFPA
+217 GIVDAIFLA
-226 ANYLENSLAWANAVL
+226 SNYLEDSLTWADGVL
-241 GGKKVERKNEPGKI
+241 GGTTKVDRKSAPGKI
-255 ERLTKWPIAIKMARG
+255 ERLTKWPIAVKMARG

-276 GTVPKSPYAALELL
+276 GTVPRSPYVALELL
-290 DKAKGGT
+290 DKARGGT

-306 EALAALVTGD
+306 DALADLVTGD

-339 DKALAKKVTKV
+339 DKELAKKVTKI

-364 LFVRKLQVPVLI
+364 LFLRRLQVPVLI

-382 RVDKGVAYIHEE
+382 RVDKGLAYINDE
-394 IGKLEAKGRLDSDSA
+394 IGKLEAKGRLDGDAA
-409 NKLRALV
+409 NRLRALV
-416 TGTTDK
+416 HGTTDK
-422 SLYADCDFVIEAVFE
+422 SEYADCDFVIEAVFE

-448 IEKIIA
+448 IEKIVA
-454 EDAILA
+454 DDAILA

-466 SVEEIGST
+466 SVEEIGAT

-501 ATTSDAALSTAFVV
+501 PQTADAALSTAFVV
-515 ARNLGKNA
+515 ARGLGKNA

-546 RAVYEGTPIVDVEK
+546 RAVYEGTPLMTVER
-560 AFGPLGL
+560 AFAPIGL
-567 PMGPFQLIDLVGWK
+567 PMTPFQLIDLVGWK
-581 VAAHVQDTMAT
+581 VAAHVQDTMAH
-592 AFPDRFY
+592 AFPDRFF
-599 ANENFHALAELDAI
+599 ASENFHELAELPEV
-613 VEKDKGGR
+613 VEKDKSGR
-621 VTGWTK
+621 VTGWSK
-627 QAEKLLKPAVG
+627 AAEKVLKGAVG
-638 SAPSSAATILQR
+638 STPATEDEILRR
-650 VQDGLAD
+650 VQDGLAQ
-657 EIKRMLDEGVV
+657 EIKIMLDEGVV

-690 ASPYLDREGASD
+690 ASPYLDREGASE
-702 RAFGGSFHT
+702 RVFGDTFHR
-711 PQIRGIENS
+711 PKIVGIAG

>member
-1 MAHTISE
+1 MTNYDDID
-8 QYANVDFSPIQAL
+8 YSPIMAL
-21 TEGEVITQS
+21 TEGEVVTHS

-51 RDHNRPNTLGPATL
+51 RDHTRPNTLGPATL
-65 TQLGETLD
+65 TELGETLD
-73 GLAARAAAGEIQAVG
+73 GLKARAAAGEIQAVG

-106 KVGSRDNARLI
+106 RVGSKDNARLI
-117 AQLGHKVL
+117 AQLGHKVI
-125 GSLGELGVP
+125 GSLSDLGVP
-134 TFAFVN
+134 SFAFVN
-140 GLALGGGLEIALNS
+140 GLALGGGMEIALNS
-154 TYRTVDSS
+154 TYRTVDAS
-162 AAAVALP
+162 AAALALP

-178 WGGAYLLPNLIG
+178 WGGAYLVPNLIG

-203 KQNRMLKPQQAFDL
+203 KQNRMLKPQQAFEL
-217 GIFDAIFPA
+217 GLFDAIYPA
-226 ANYLENSLAWANAVL
+226 ANFLENSLAWADAVL
-241 GGKKVERKNEPGKI
+241 GGKKVERKNAPGKI
-255 ERLTKWPIAIKMARG
+255 ERTVKWPVAIKMART

-290 DKAKGGT
+290 DKARSGT

-306 EALAALVTGD
+306 EALAELVTGD

-339 DKALAKKVTKV
+339 DKTLAKKVTKV

-394 IGKLEAKGRLDSDSA
+394 IGKLEAKGRLDGDTA
-409 NKLRALV
+409 NKLRSLV

-437 EVGVKQQVFGE
+437 EVGVKQAVFGE
-448 IEKIIA
+448 IEKIVA

-466 SVEEIGST
+466 SVEEIGSK

-501 ATTSDAALSTAFVV
+501 DATTDAALSTAFVV
-515 ARNLGKNA
+515 AKGLSKNA

-546 RAVYEGTPIVDVEK
+546 RAVYEGTPVADVEK

-581 VAAHVQDTMAT
+581 VAAHVQDTMVR
-592 AFPDRFY
+592 AFPERFY
-599 ANENFHALAELDAI
+599 ANDNFHALAELDAV

-627 QAEKLLKPAVG
+627 AAEKALKGQTGSTPA
-638 SAPSSAATILQR
+638 SAETILRR
-650 VQDGLAD
+650 VQDGLAQ
-657 EIKRMLDEGVV
+657 EIRIMLDEGVV

-690 ASPYLDREGASD
+690 ASPYLDREGASE
-702 RAFGGSFHT
+702 RVFQGTFHN
-711 PQIRGIENS
+711 PPIRGIAHS

>member
-1 MAHTISE
+1 MTNTASE
-8 QYANVDFSPIQAL
+8 QYAQIDFSPLDAL
-21 TEGEVITQS
+21 ADGEVVTHS

-51 RDHNRPNTLGPATL
+51 RDHNRPNTLGPTTLKELGATL
-65 TQLGETLD
+65 NSLK
-73 GLAARAAAGEIQAVG
+73 ARAADGEIHAVAL
-88 ITGKQYI
+88 TGKQYI

-106 KVGSRDNARLI
+106 RVGSKDNALLI
-117 AQLGHKVL
+117 AQLGHHVL
-125 GSLGELGVP
+125 GKLSELGVP
-134 TFAFVN
+134 SFAFVN

-154 TYRTVDSS
+154 TYRTVDAS
-162 AAAVALP
+162 AAAIALP

-190 IENALEVVISNPL
+190 IENALEVVVSNPL
-203 KQNRMLKPQQAFDL
+203 KQNRMLKPQQAFDY
-217 GIFDAIFPA
+217 GIVDAIFPA
-226 ANYLENSLAWANAVL
+226 ANYLEDSLRWADGVL
-241 GGKKVERKNEPGKI
+241 GGSVKVVRKNEPGKI
-255 ERLTKWPIAIKMARG
+255 ERLTKWPIAIKVARG

-276 GTVPKSPYAALELL
+276 GTVPRSPYAALELL
-290 DKAKGGT
+290 DKAKSGT

-306 EALAALVTGD
+306 EALADLVTGD

-339 DKALAKKVTKV
+339 DKGLAKKVTKV

-382 RVDKGVAYIHEE
+382 RVDKGIAYIHEE
-394 IGKLEAKGRLDSDSA
+394 IGKLEAKGRLDGDTA

-437 EVGVKQQVFGE
+437 EVGVKQAVFGE
-448 IEKIIA
+448 IEQFIA

-466 SVEEIGST
+466 SVEEIGAK

-495 IEIVKT
+495 IEIVTTPQT
-501 ATTSDAALSTAFVV
+501 ADAALSTAFVV
-515 ARNLGKNA
+515 ARGLGKNA

-546 RAVYEGTPIVDVEK
+546 RAVYEGTPLLTVEK
-560 AFGPLGL
+560 AFAPLGL
-567 PMGPFQLIDLVGWK
+567 PMTPFQLIDLVGWK
-581 VAAHVQDTMAT
+581 VAAHVQDTMAH

-599 ANENFHALAELDAI
+599 ANENFHRLAELPEV
-613 VEKDKGGR
+613 VEKDKSGR
-621 VTGWTK
+621 VTGWSK
-627 QAEKLLKPAVG
+627 AASAVLKGAVG
-638 SAPSSAATILQR
+638 SASSSEEAILQR
-650 VQDGLAD
+650 VQDGLAQ
-657 EIKRMLDEGVV
+657 EIRIMLDEKVV

-690 ASPYLDREGASD
+690 ASPYLDREGASE
-702 RAFGGSFHT
+702 RVFGGTFHH
-711 PQIRGIENS
+711 PVIKGIAG

>member
-1 MAHTISE
+1 MTD
-8 QYANVDFSPIQAL
+8 YAAIDFSPLDAM
-21 TEGEVITQS
+21 TEGEVVTHS
-30 PVRDIRLA
+30 PTRDVHLP
-38 SGKVLALITLDNG
+38 SGKTLALITLDNG
-51 RDHNRPNTLGPATL
+51 RDHTRPNTLGPATL
-65 TQLGETLD
+65 AELGRTLD
-73 GLAARAAAGEIQAVG
+73 GLAARAAAGEIDAVAV
-88 ITGKQYI
+88 TGKQYI
-95 LAAGADLSDIS
+95 LAAGADLSD
-106 KVGSRDNARLI
+106 VSRVPSQEI
-117 AQLGHKVL
+117 AKLVAQRGHAVL
-125 GSLGELGVP
+125 GKLSSLGVP
-134 TFAFVN
+134 SFTFVN
-140 GLALGGGLEIALNS
+140 GLALGGGLEIALHS
-154 TYRTVDSS
+154 TYRTVDAS
-162 AAAVALP
+162 AAAIALP
-169 EVFLGIIPG
+169 EVFLGIVPG

-203 KQNRMLKPQQAFDL
+203 KQNRTLKPRQAFEL
-217 GIFDAIFPA
+217 GILDAIFPA
-226 ANYLENSLAWANAVL
+226 ANYLEDSLRWADGVL
-241 GGKKVERKNEPGKI
+241 SGTVKVERKNAPGKI
-255 ERLTKWPIAIKMARG
+255 ERLTKWPVAIRVARN
-270 MLESKI
+270 MLESRI
-276 GTVPKSPYAALELL
+276 GTVPRAPYAALDLL
-290 DKAKGGT
+290 DKARGGT
-297 KAEGFARED
+297 AAEGFARED
-306 EALAALVTGD
+306 DVLADLITGD

-339 DKALAKKVTKV
+339 DKSLARKVTKV

-394 IGKLEAKGRLDSDSA
+394 IGKLEAKGRLDADAA
-409 NKLRALV
+409 NRLRALV
-416 TGTTDK
+416 RGTTDK
-422 SLYADCDFVIEAVFE
+422 TEYADCDFVIEAVFE

-466 SVEEIGST
+466 SVAEIGSK

-495 IEIVKT
+495 IEIVRT
-501 ATTSDAALSTAFVV
+501 GTTTDAALSTAFTV
-515 ARNLGKNA
+515 AKGLGKNA

-546 RAVYEGTPIVDVEK
+546 RAVYEGTPITKVDE
-560 AFGPLGL
+560 AFAPLGL
-567 PMGPFQLIDLVGWK
+567 PMSPFQLIDLVGWK
-581 VAAHVQDTMAT
+581 VAAHVQDTMFG
-592 AFPDRFY
+592 AFPERFY
-599 ANENFHALAELDAI
+599 ANENFHELAALDAV
-613 VEKDKGGR
+613 VEKDKAGK

-627 QAEKLLKPAVG
+627 PAEKIVARAAGNTPP
-638 SAPSSAATILQR
+638 SASEILRR
-650 VQDGLAD
+650 VQDGLTH
-657 EIKRMLDEGVV
+657 EIRIMLDEGVV

-690 ASPYLDREGASD
+690 ASVYLDREGASE
-702 RAFGGSFHT
+702 RVFGGSFHT
-711 PQIRGIENS
+711 PPIRGVAAV